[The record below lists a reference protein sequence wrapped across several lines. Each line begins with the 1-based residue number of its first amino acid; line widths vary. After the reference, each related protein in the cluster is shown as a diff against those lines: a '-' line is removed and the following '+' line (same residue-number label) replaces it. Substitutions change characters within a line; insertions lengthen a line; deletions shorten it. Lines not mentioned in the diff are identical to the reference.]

1 MVFCK
6 DWNILNAKSIN
17 EGWEKGKVTREFLM
31 EVYYRHSFFRK
42 EMSFEMFERALISIA
57 ARMFQDC
64 DVYKFKPVDLM
75 LSFLSI
81 KD

>member
-1 MVFCK
+1 
-6 DWNILNAKSIN
+6 
-17 EGWEKGKVTREFLM
+17 M
-31 EVYYRHSFFRK
+31 EVYYKHSFFRK